1 MMTRVKATNE
11 AEHTTTCIRS
21 RGSISASTNFQ
32 MTNHIWFRFFAFNS
46 FPCGSSISFDFS
58 YLIDG
63 TLSLSLP
70 FSLFLARYVRHRT
83 SEFVPVNVERRK
95 LFPFYSFRL
104 YGERDGKHK
113 SLPLGAPSQKW
124 NWWLCSTEF
133 VAADEFI
140 YMGVCACYLY
150 LCSRMC
156 VCVGESFVSVESKSV
171 NSASK
176 ARRQNLRRWNI
187 SIVKFDRWRCVRKWW
202 IRTDSIWHWYVI
214 LACLPTFRAILC
226 RHNVCAIQL
235 FVCRSYLIFLCAK
248 LVFHPFDGKRMAIS
262 IEPSRIVATAPSP

>member
-1 MMTRVKATNE
+1 
-11 AEHTTTCIRS
+11 
-21 RGSISASTNFQ
+21 

-63 TLSLSLP
+63 TLSLPRSMCATKWVNSYLW
-70 FSLFLARYVRHRT
+70 
-83 SEFVPVNVERRK
+83 NVERRK

-133 VAADEFI
+133 VAADECVRVI
-140 YMGVCACYLY
+140 YISALV
-150 LCSRMC
+150 C
-156 VCVGESFVSVESKSV
+156 VCQSLVSVKPKSV
-171 NSASK
+171 DSASK
-176 ARRQNLRRWNI
+176 VRRQNFRRRSI
-187 SIVKFDRWRCVRKWW
+187 SIVEFDRWRCAQMMN
-202 IRTDSIWHWYVI
+202 TYGFN
-214 LACLPTFRAILC
+214 LALVCHFGVLADTPAILC

-235 FVCRSYLIFLCAK
+235 FVCRSYPIFLCAK
-248 LVFHPFDGKRMAIS
+248 LVFHHSMQTHGNFHRNVTNRCHS
-262 IEPSRIVATAPSP
+262 I